1 MVPQHTDYLAS
12 VINNMFNQK
21 WCMTEI
27 IIISLAKVTF
37 IIHAKYI
44 FEIMFGTAAYEY
56 ILHQLQHQ
64 K

>member
-1 MVPQHTDYLAS
+1 MMHDRNHHHFFS
-12 VINNMFNQK
+12 
-21 WCMTEI
+21 
-27 IIISLAKVTF
+27 KVSF

-56 ILHQLQHQ
+56 IIHQLQHE

>member
-1 MVPQHTDYLAS
+1 
-12 VINNMFNQK
+12 
-21 WCMTEI
+21 MTHDGNHHHFF
-27 IIISLAKVTF
+27 SKVSF

-56 ILHQLQHQ
+56 IIHQLQHE